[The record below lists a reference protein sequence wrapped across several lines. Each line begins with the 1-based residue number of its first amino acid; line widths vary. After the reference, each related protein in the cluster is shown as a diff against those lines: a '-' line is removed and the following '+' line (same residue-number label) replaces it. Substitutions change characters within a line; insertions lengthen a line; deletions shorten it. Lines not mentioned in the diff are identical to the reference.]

1 MEHFSINSS
10 KNRKSTDD
18 SILDK
23 VERFREELQHH
34 EKHGL
39 NSYKKHPYLTGASK
53 KHTKYCNRFSGE
65 EKSVLMF
72 GSNSY
77 LGVAEIDDVT
87 EEAIRVLREFGIGS
101 GSSYPLTGHTVYHE
115 ALEKK
120 IAELYDCEDAV
131 IFSAGYGTN
140 LGLVSALAR
149 PNNLVIHDR
158 LNHASLIDGTT
169 LSGASMKRFRHN
181 DMDSLIKILE
191 ETKNEYRGKTII
203 VSEGVFSMDGDIAR
217 LPELIAISQRYGT
230 LLILDEAHGL
240 GVIGER
246 GRGSFSF
253 HNITEHGNVIVSG
266 TLSKSIGAVG
276 GFVTGKKEIID
287 YIRIYARS
295 TCYSTTLPPNICAA
309 AVKVLEIMENTDVV
323 EKLKNNYRY
332 AISEFRKN
340 GFDIM
345 DTETAIIPVIIDCA
359 VLSELSND
367 LEEYGIV
374 ANPVF
379 PDAVPP
385 NKTRIR
391 ISIMASHTKEDI
403 DYLLS
408 VMIKLFDKYG
418 LYRK

>member
-1 MEHFSINSS
+1 MNNFFINSS
-10 KNRKSTDD
+10 KNRKSENN

-23 VERFREELQHH
+23 VERFQEELQLH

-39 NSYKKHPYLTGASK
+39 NSYKKHPYIVGASK
-53 KHTKYCNRFSGE
+53 KNTKFHNRFSNE
-65 EKSVLMF
+65 EKSVIMF

-77 LGVAEIDDVT
+77 LGVAEIEDVT

-101 GSSYPLTGHTVYHE
+101 GSSYPLTGHTIYHE
-115 ALEKK
+115 SLEKK
-120 IAELYDCEDAV
+120 ISELYDCEDAV
-131 IFSAGYGTN
+131 IFSSGYGTN
-140 LGLVSALAR
+140 LGLISALAR
-149 PNNLVIHDR
+149 TNNLVIHDR
-158 LNHASLIDGTT
+158 LNHASLIDGTI
-169 LSGASMKRFRHN
+169 LSGASMKRFKHN
-181 DMDSLIKILE
+181 DMNSLVEILE
-191 ETKNEYRGKTII
+191 ETRNEYKDRTII
-203 VSEGVFSMDGDIAR
+203 VSEGVFSMDGDIAN
-217 LPELIAISQRYGT
+217 LPELIAISKQYNT

-246 GRGSFSF
+246 GRGSFSY
-253 HNITEHGNVIVSG
+253 HNILEHDNVIISG

-309 AVKVLEIMENTDVV
+309 AVKVLEIMESTDVV

-340 GFDIM
+340 GFNIM
-345 DTETAIIPVIIDCA
+345 NTETAVIPVIIDCA

-385 NKTRIR
+385 NKTRLR

-403 DYLLS
+403 DYLIS

-418 LYRK
+418 LSRK